1 MMQVLSNT
9 VAEAFKYSGD
19 PETQETAR
27 FCSIF
32 DKFFD
37 CLNVR
42 SIDECVH
49 KRKPD
54 RRPYKYE
61 DDSCL
66 KVLDHILLLVHSN

>member
-1 MMQVLSNT
+1 MMQVLSTT
-9 VAEAFKYSGD
+9 VSEALKYSGD
-19 PETQETAR
+19 PETKETAR

-42 SIDECVH
+42 SLDECVL

-54 RRPYKYE
+54 KRPYKYE
-61 DDSCL
+61 DDSRL
-66 KVLDHILLLVHSN
+66 KVFKA